1 MFLHDLKYEL
11 ISSLRTKQ
19 VLIWLLI
26 YPMILGTL
34 FKAAF
39 SGIYEKE
46 DLFSSVPAAVVDCDE
61 GSALRSVLDGMK
73 DSDKPLLEVKYTDRD
88 EADKLLRDGEIEG
101 IIFASGE
108 KLTLTVAGEGMNETI
123 LKAFCDQ
130 YNSNAKVIT
139 EAAASDPAKI
149 GAVTEQLMKDAD
161 VVEHKQLVEGNM
173 DYFVEYFYNLVSRI
187 ALFGSMIGLT
197 AAMDNQANLSALGA
211 RKCCSP
217 RPKMLSVLASLTA
230 RFILMAVCMAITI
243 SYFSFIL
250 KIDYGDRLG
259 LVYLSGIVGGMLG
272 VSLGFAVGSIG
283 FGSYSIKNSI
293 LTGVSLLLCFFS
305 GLMDGGMKVKIENSA
320 PIINRINP
328 AAVIADSMHALN
340 VFSDTKVYTEKL
352 ITMLIMTAVL
362 IMFGFIITRR
372 RRYASL

>member
-19 VLIWLLI
+19 VIIWLLI

-34 FKAAF
+34 FKVAF

-46 DLFSSVPAAVVDCDE
+46 NLFSSVPAVVVGCSE
-61 GSALRSVLDGMK
+61 GSPLRSVLDGMK
-73 DSDKPLLEVKYTDRD
+73 NSDKPLLDVKYADRE
-88 EADKLLRDGEIEG
+88 EAEKLLNDGDTEG
-101 IIFASGE
+101 IIDASGE
-108 KLTLTVAGEGMNETI
+108 ALTLTVAGEGMNETI

-139 EAAASDPAKI
+139 ESASDPAKL
-149 GAVTEQLMKDAD
+149 GAVTEQLMKDAN

-173 DYFVEYFYNLVSRI
+173 DFFVEYFYNLVAMI
-187 ALFGSMIGLT
+187 ALFGSMIGIT

-217 RPKMLSVLASLTA
+217 RPKMLSLLAALTA
-230 RFILMAVCMAITI
+230 RFILMAVCMVITI

-250 KIDYGDRLG
+250 KIDYGERLG
-259 LVYLSGIVGGMLG
+259 LVYLAGTVGGMLG

-283 FGSYSIKNSI
+283 FGNYGIKNSI
-293 LTGVSLLLCFFS
+293 LTAVSLLLCFCS
-305 GLMDGGMKVKIENSA
+305 GLMDGNMKIRIQENV
-320 PIINRINP
+320 PVLNKLNP
-328 AAVIADSMHALN
+328 AAVIADSMHCLN
-340 VFSDTKVYTEKL
+340 VFNDTKMYTEKL
-352 ITMLIMTAVL
+352 ITMLVMTAVL
-362 IMFGFIITRR
+362 VMFGFIITRR
-372 RRYASL
+372 RKYASL